1 MSDDKRPT
9 IQRRIDRLPFDA
21 RSVEPIAALLQG
33 ELRLADFRLPNAAV
47 HQITVPGA
55 DGRAA
60 TLLTLWPSLRRVDAI
75 APGLTVVFTDVVT
88 VDLVE
93 GVEVLFRRGNRDY
106 LVVAIGGKVIVRA

>member
-1 MSDDKRPT
+1 MSDDKPRK
-9 IQRRIDRLPFDA
+9 IQRRIDRLQFDA
-21 RSVEPIAALLQG
+21 RSVEPIAALLQA

-47 HQITVPGA
+47 HQVTVPGG

>member
-1 MSDDKRPT
+1 MCGDKPPT
-9 IQRRIDRLPFDA
+9 IQRRIDRLQFDA
-21 RSVEPIAALLQG
+21 RSIEPIAALLQG

-47 HQITVPGA
+47 HQITVPGV